1 MGEDQDPT
9 PRTHPAQPSS
19 DAGSGDAG
27 SGDAGWGDAG
37 WGDSARLPDPGYE
50 LLPPVERGPNLPK
63 PPAQPRVRPTTRRL
77 QSKTDRIVRRKTSR
91 RQRRA
96 SQRLKH
102 STGSG
107 LLPYGSSAT
116 VHPDRSRSAS
126 SQRHVASRPMPA
138 ALLAALPLL
147 LLVVG
152 GLVLLNGSQP
162 THKRAPRETT
172 APAIRTRAQARQ
184 PKASAEERPAPPA
197 ARPGAQQPAQAPS
210 LPPTPARPKTVKDQA
225 EVSPDAEKERLE
237 AWAERERELQRR
249 EDAWLQDLRR
259 EQAEDEQ
266 PKGEQPA
273 DEAQPEAES
282 ESSTD

>member
-1 MGEDQDPT
+1 MSQEPPQPDLPRDPAS
-9 PRTHPAQPSS
+9 PRLDSQ
-19 DAGSGDAG
+19 AG
-27 SGDAGWGDAG
+27 G

-77 QSKTDRIVRRKTSR
+77 QGKTDRIVRRKTSR

-116 VHPDRSRSAS
+116 VHPERSRSAS

-138 ALLAALPLL
+138 AILAALPLL
-147 LLVVG
+147 LLVAG

-162 THKRAPRETT
+162 TRKRAPRETT
-172 APAIRTRAQARQ
+172 APAIRTRAQEARQ
-184 PKASAEERPAPPA
+184 PEAPRAERPAPARSA
-197 ARPGAQQPAQAPS
+197 AKAEPK
-210 LPPTPARPKTVKDQA
+210 LPPTPARPSSIKDEA
-225 EVSPDAEKERLE
+225 EVSPSEEKRRLE
-237 AWAERERELQRR
+237 AWAERERELQQR
-249 EDAWLQDLRR
+249 EEAWLKDLRR
-259 EQAEDEQ
+259 DQADEDQ
-266 PKGEQPA
+266 PE
-273 DEAQPEAES
+273 EAQPEEAQPEEPQPEDES
-282 ESSTD
+282 PAPSDDSSTD